1 MFIDQEILGGI
12 KFRVDEFGGVRN
24 QYTII
29 VGPNRYFQSY
39 GSLICM
45 KDSKGRIFLDEDKWD
60 YSRTTGKHRNRWLG
74 EDIAETRKKIKLGIY
89 KLVNLNQI

>member
-12 KFRVDEFGGVRN
+12 NFSVVEFNSRN

-60 YSRTTGKHRNRWLG
+60 YSRTTGKYRNMWLG

>member
-1 MFIDQEILGGI
+1 MLISEEFLVG
-12 KFRVDEFGGVRN
+12 VDFKIEEFQSRN
-24 QYTII
+24 QYTIRL
-29 VGPNRYFQSY
+29 GPNRYFQSY

-45 KDSKGRIFLDEDKWD
+45 RDSNGKIFLNENKWD
-60 YSRTTGKHRNRWLG
+60 YSRTTGKYRNRWLG